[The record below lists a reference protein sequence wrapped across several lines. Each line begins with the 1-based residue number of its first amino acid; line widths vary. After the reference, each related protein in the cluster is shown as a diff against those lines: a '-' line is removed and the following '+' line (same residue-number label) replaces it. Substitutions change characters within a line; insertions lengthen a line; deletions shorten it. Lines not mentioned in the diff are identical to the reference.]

1 MNSSNYNDCFPFGN
15 DGISPPGKLSP
26 VFAARPGF
34 YYYDWDWELLPAVA
48 GIVVLFVASSLK
60 LLLLF
65 LLASYPWPFEF
76 IPPGSF
82 VLFWDYPPVPTAL
95 TASVRDGP
103 FGYWFYVPYADI
115 CVDLSYRAE
124 VPLFACVIICYGF
137 ALLTPPPKYVW
148 EPVPKPFT
156 TPFSW
161 ALVWAPAEAPM
172 LCCFWVFEG
181 LLYLL

>member
-1 MNSSNYNDCFPFGN
+1 MNSSNYNVCFPFGN

-26 VFAARPGF
+26 PFATRPGF

-82 VLFWDYPPVPTAL
+82 VLFWDYPPVPTAF

-103 FGYWFYVPYADI
+103 STHI
-115 CVDLSYRAE
+115 
-124 VPLFACVIICYGF
+124 
-137 ALLTPPPKYVW
+137 
-148 EPVPKPFT
+148 
-156 TPFSW
+156 FS
-161 ALVWAPAEAPM
+161 
-172 LCCFWVFEG
+172 
-181 LLYLL
+181 YLLRILRVEALFDPTSAWNSYSKVSCKSLELHLRRQIVYKPKFCGKHKTLIR

>member
-1 MNSSNYNDCFPFGN
+1 MNSSNYNVCFPFGN

-26 VFAARPGF
+26 PFATRPGF

-82 VLFWDYPPVPTAL
+82 VLFWDYPPVPTAF

-103 FGYWFYVPYADI
+103 STHI
-115 CVDLSYRAE
+115 
-124 VPLFACVIICYGF
+124 
-137 ALLTPPPKYVW
+137 
-148 EPVPKPFT
+148 
-156 TPFSW
+156 FS
-161 ALVWAPAEAPM
+161 
-172 LCCFWVFEG
+172 
-181 LLYLL
+181 YLLRILRVEALFDPTSAWNSYSKVIFKSLELHLRRQIVYKPKFCGKHKTLIR

>member
-1 MNSSNYNDCFPFGN
+1 MNSSNYKVCFPFGN

-26 VFAARPGF
+26 PFATRPGF

-82 VLFWDYPPVPTAL
+82 VLFWDYPPVPTAF

-103 FGYWFYVPYADI
+103 STHIFN
-115 CVDLSYRAE
+115 
-124 VPLFACVIICYGF
+124 
-137 ALLTPPPKYVW
+137 
-148 EPVPKPFT
+148 
-156 TPFSW
+156 
-161 ALVWAPAEAPM
+161 
-172 LCCFWVFEG
+172 
-181 LLYLL
+181 YLLIILRVEALFVPTLARNSYWKVSCKSLELHLRRQIVTSQSFVANIKLWFVRFRGWVEASFWGW